1 MHILKGSIQAMAN
14 TLKYD
19 ARGHMWQSRFHKS
32 NWIHYQQQT
41 KLLALWLNSNRL
53 DRCSSFLLLKSKIL
67 LAIIVIFCYITYQ
80 YLTKNTFKEVTCQ
93 EPANTRKSSLHVK
106 PIDRHLQQVNLDEI
120 ARRSKFYQRTPQK
133 ISAFPFIK
141 ALCNAAYQNIF
152 SYSKVA
158 FLLALLGVDVS
169 KQAVAG
175 RFNRYAVAFFKQ
187 VLNAV
192 IDNISGLYSA
202 NKQGALNTFGNV
214 YLQDSTNLKLPQH
227 LADTYPGAKNQT
239 GKENAGMKIQSTFN
253 LKNEQMA
260 DFSLSPFTRTDQ
272 TASKDIL
279 EFVKPKDLVIR
290 DLGYFVLSVFEKLS
304 QMGAFFLS
312 RLRSGVAIYCP
323 KSSKRLNLLALV
335 KKQPCLD
342 IDVLLGC
349 KQRLPV
355 RIVAMPVPD
364 HIANQRRR
372 KAKNNRD
379 RRCKPSKESLQL
391 LGWQIFI
398 TNVGRNIW
406 DPLTVSKLYAIRW
419 RIEIIFKAWKSHLA
433 LTNVPEGSKNELD
446 IYIYS
451 QLLNIT
457 IFHAFFD
464 RLNRIM
470 IRKHDKYISML
481 KVAPLFGHIVS
492 AVNLL
497 ADTISGAQFEH
508 FIEKLLLRHCC
519 YEKRNKRTNYAEKLE
534 LLASLA

>member
-1 MHILKGSIQAMAN
+1 MHILKGSIQTMAP

-19 ARGHMWQSRFHKS
+19 ARGHMCQSRFHKS
-32 NWIHYQQQT
+32 NWIHYEQQT

-53 DRCSSFLLLKSKIL
+53 DRCSSFLFLKSKIL
-67 LAIIVIFCYITYQ
+67 LAIIVIFYYVTYQ
-80 YLTKNTFKEVTCQ
+80 YLTKTTLKEVTCQ

-279 EFVKPKDLVIR
+279 ELVKPKD
-290 DLGYFVLSVFEKLS
+290 
-304 QMGAFFLS
+304 
-312 RLRSGVAIYCP
+312 
-323 KSSKRLNLLALV
+323 
-335 KKQPCLD
+335 
-342 IDVLLGC
+342 
-349 KQRLPV
+349 
-355 RIVAMPVPD
+355 
-364 HIANQRRR
+364 
-372 KAKNNRD
+372 
-379 RRCKPSKESLQL
+379 
-391 LGWQIFI
+391 
-398 TNVGRNIW
+398 
-406 DPLTVSKLYAIRW
+406 
-419 RIEIIFKAWKSHLA
+419 
-433 LTNVPEGSKNELD
+433 
-446 IYIYS
+446 
-451 QLLNIT
+451 
-457 IFHAFFD
+457 
-464 RLNRIM
+464 
-470 IRKHDKYISML
+470 
-481 KVAPLFGHIVS
+481 
-492 AVNLL
+492 
-497 ADTISGAQFEH
+497 
-508 FIEKLLLRHCC
+508 
-519 YEKRNKRTNYAEKLE
+519 
-534 LLASLA
+534 